1 MPRRPSARFAFTLLV
16 GLMGWGALLAWTL
29 LAPGLAAPHLGPVTF
44 AVFLLVILATRVMAF
59 RIVPDSVLSLD
70 TGFHVAATAALG
82 PLAAGQLVAFAL
94 TIDSLARTVR
104 ARHARGGERFAY
116 VV

>member
-1 MPRRPSARFAFTLLV
+1 MPRLRRARLAFTLLV
-16 GLMGWGALLAWTL
+16 GVIGWAVLVAWSRT
-29 LAPGLAAPHLGPVTF
+29 APATAAPHLGPVTCG
-44 AVFLLVILATRVMAF
+44 VFLLVILATRAMAF

-94 TIDSLARTVR
+94 TIDSLVR
-104 ARHARGGERFAY
+104 SVGPRHARGGERF
-116 VV
+116 